1 MSKLLLNKTDDDDK
15 KDDKTTDQDSQEAEG
30 EAAGGQEPQQS
41 QESQDAPENPQ
52 ESQDQQHQASHQ
64 HNHYQNRHDRNQQRQ
79 DEEFEGNASIR
90 AKLAYEIAEHL
101 SMEEQK
107 DLDAEAAAHKMNTYI
122 SGKAFSSSTELNEL
136 QEQEENLVRQN
147 SLRSVFLQYFRSN
160 LYYR

>member
-15 KDDKTTDQDSQEAEG
+15 KDDKTTDQGSQEPE
-30 EAAGGQEPQQS
+30 QS

-52 ESQDQQHQASHQ
+52 EIQDQQHQASHQ
-64 HNHYQNRHDRNQQRQ
+64 HNHYQNRHDRNQH
-79 DEEFEGNASIR
+79 EEFEGNASIR
-90 AKLAYEIAEHL
+90 ANLAYEIAEG
-101 SMEEQK
+101 MEEQK
-107 DLDAEAAAHKMNTYI
+107 DLDYS